1 MDGRHKTRGK
11 GKSFQIELQG
21 RICMF
26 IGVFMG
32 KGRVV
37 KAGGVDWV
45 NHKPKTALCCGNNFN
60 KDGPV

>member
-1 MDGRHKTRGK
+1 
-11 GKSFQIELQG
+11 
-21 RICMF
+21 MF